1 MNTIEFKEALKS
13 PKKVYCLVS
22 SDSAIIDLCIARFK
36 QAINANRV
44 VYGDI
49 YKSNKLLKQ
58 TNLSVLYMSKVDE
71 EIFETDEYIFIH
83 TDSIDKRTS
92 LYKKYKNQIIEPD
105 ANADLVKYATNKGV
119 KNAELFVKYCNHD
132 MGIINNTIS
141 LLNIDRDYEVTDYS
155 NDTILWVHNFIANKE
170 LPVIRESPFAVMAL
184 LSTNCQALLD
194 IDSANPY
201 LVNKIRPL
209 IGCRTDDEL
218 CSIINDCFLFDLQIK
233 SGMLS
238 LDRALN
244 CLCGKYLRG

>member
-92 LYKKYKNQIIEPD
+92 LYKKYKNQIIEP
-105 ANADLVKYATNKGV
+105 
-119 KNAELFVKYCNHD
+119 ELFVKYCNHD

-209 IGCRTDDEL
+209 IGCRTDNEL